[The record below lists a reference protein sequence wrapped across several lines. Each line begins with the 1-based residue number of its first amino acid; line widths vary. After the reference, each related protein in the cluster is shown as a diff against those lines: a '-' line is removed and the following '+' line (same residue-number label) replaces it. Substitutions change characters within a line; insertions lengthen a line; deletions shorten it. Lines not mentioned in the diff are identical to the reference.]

1 MSQSIGTI
9 SDFIRILESSIVMAV
24 EFLSKA
30 NGDGSRYLL
39 PSLGDPPNT
48 ENAPNTGEEATLCNG
63 VVGCVTGITSGS
75 TRAFVFDSLLSFW
88 SFLFARASRAASKN
102 LFWG

>member
-1 MSQSIGTI
+1 
-9 SDFIRILESSIVMAV
+9 MAV

-30 NGDGSRYLL
+30 NGDGSRNLL
-39 PSLGDPPNT
+39 PSLGLSPNT
-48 ENAPNTGEEATLCNG
+48 ENALNTGDEATLCNDD
-63 VVGCVTGITSGS
+63 VGCVTGITSES

-88 SFLFARASRAASKN
+88 SFLFSRASRAASKN